1 MVKGRRIA
9 WFVLGALALLIAAL
23 AALNGYADRWY
34 RTPLAAVTE
43 PVSFEV
49 APGQPLA
56 AVAHALETRGVLDH
70 AWLWTAIARRDG
82 KATRI
87 RAGEYA
93 ITPGLSPQG
102 LLDAMVEG
110 RVVLHPVTLI
120 EGWTF
125 AMALTAIQSSPFIT
139 STVPA
144 APNAALMAK
153 LGSPG
158 VPFEGQLFPDTY
170 LVPRGTTDLE
180 LLKQA
185 HARLKERLDAAWAT
199 HLPDLPL
206 ADDYQALILA
216 SIVEKE
222 TGAPEERPRIAAVFV
237 NRLRHGMRLQT
248 DPTVIYGLG
257 AAYDGSIHRRDL
269 TTDTPYNTYT
279 RDGLPPT
286 PIALPSAAALA
297 AAVRPLE
304 TQDLYF
310 VATGRGDGRHVF
322 SRTLEQHNA
331 AVGQYLARLRGA
343 QSGGH

>member
-1 MVKGRRIA
+1 VVKRRRTA
-9 WFVLGALALLIAAL
+9 WVVFGTLLALLAAL
-23 AALNGYADRWY
+23 AALDGYAEHWY
-34 RTPLAAVTE
+34 HAPLPGVTE
-43 PVSFEV
+43 PIAFEV

-56 AVAHALETRGVLDH
+56 VVARALESRGVLDH

-87 RAGEYA
+87 KAGEYA
-93 ITPGLSPQG
+93 IAPGVSPAA

-110 RVVLHPVTLI
+110 RVLLHSVTLV

-139 STVPA
+139 TTLP
-144 APNAALMAK
+144 PTPGAALMLK

-158 VPFEGQLFPDTY
+158 VPFEGRLFPDTY
-170 LVPRGTTDLE
+170 LVPRGATDLDV
-180 LLKQA
+180 LKQA
-185 HARLKERLDAAWAT
+185 HARLEERLAAAWAARR
-199 HLPDLPL
+199 PDLPL
-206 ADDYQALILA
+206 ANDHEALILA

-222 TGAPEERPRIAAVFV
+222 TGAPEERPHIAAVFV
-237 NRLRHGMRLQT
+237 NRLRRGMRLQT

-257 AAYDGSIHRRDL
+257 AAYDGSIHRHDL

-297 AAVRPLE
+297 AAVQPLASE
-304 TQDLYF
+304 DLYF

-322 SRTLEQHNA
+322 SRTLEQHNV

-343 QSGGH
+343 QSGSR